1 MKRKGF
7 TKIEISVDRGIYD
20 RAEVVTRRLHVNGI
34 SNCGVFKIAKNKLA
48 KFCSSKSSLIFDV
61 YLYVQYQVDENQLTP
76 THFS

>member
-34 SNCGVFKIAKNKLA
+34 NNNGINNCGVFQNCQK
-48 KFCSSKSSLIFDV
+48 
-61 YLYVQYQVDENQLTP
+61 
-76 THFS
+76 

>member
-34 SNCGVFKIAKNKLA
+34 NNNGIIIIVVFFKIAKNKFGQILFV
-48 KFCSSKSSLIFDV
+48 KKQS
-61 YLYVQYQVDENQLTP
+61 
-76 THFS
+76 HFRRLFVRTR